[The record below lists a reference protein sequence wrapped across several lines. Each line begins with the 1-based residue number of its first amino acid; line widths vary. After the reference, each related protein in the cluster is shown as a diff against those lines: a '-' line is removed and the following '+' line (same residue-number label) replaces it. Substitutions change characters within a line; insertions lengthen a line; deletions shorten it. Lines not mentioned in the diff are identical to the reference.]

1 MNCIARGLI
10 CLLHVVMIFHADF
23 GELHLRLINTI
34 YHENTKKTY
43 LLPYTEA
50 LT

>member
-1 MNCIARGLI
+1 MMVDEMYSKD
-10 CLLHVVMIFHADF
+10 VVMIFHADF
-23 GELHLRLINTI
+23 SELHLRLINTI
-34 YHENTKKTY
+34 YHENTENTY